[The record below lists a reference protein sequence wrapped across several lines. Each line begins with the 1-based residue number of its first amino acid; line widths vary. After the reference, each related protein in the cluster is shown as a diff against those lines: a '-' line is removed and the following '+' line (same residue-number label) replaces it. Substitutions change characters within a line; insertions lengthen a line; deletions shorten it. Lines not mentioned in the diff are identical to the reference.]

1 MSEHEPIIYIDH
13 SEIRTGKLEEV
24 KTGIKELAEFVK
36 NNEPRIISYEA
47 YLNEGSNSLSV
58 IHIHPDPASLEFHG
72 KVAGPAFARFVN
84 LVRLLTID
92 VYGQPSEFAR
102 EQLQKKAELLG
113 NASLSV
119 HRLQTGFTRIAVQ

>member
-47 YLNEGSNSLSV
+47 
-58 IHIHPDPASLEFHG
+58 
-72 KVAGPAFARFVN
+72 
-84 LVRLLTID
+84 
-92 VYGQPSEFAR
+92 
-102 EQLQKKAELLG
+102 
-113 NASLSV
+113 
-119 HRLQTGFTRIAVQ
+119 